1 MPAFVRFWIKA
12 DNETEPI
19 PDSLSQCEPR
29 HVGPPLSCPTFE
41 SKILDGLATG
51 SLMRHHRL
59 TAFSAALTFA
69 VFLTHAAPAQVTDRM
84 RATAPEKMMPA
95 DRASK
100 MRECE
105 KRTEQQKTKMEDRTR
120 FVDECVWAKKK

>member
-29 HVGPPLSCPTFE
+29 HVGLPLSCPTFE

-69 VFLTHAAPAQVTDRM
+69 VFLTHAAPAQVDGSYEGHGAGKDDASRQGVEDA
-84 RATAPEKMMPA
+84 RVRKADGAT
-95 DRASK
+95 
-100 MRECE
+100 
-105 KRTEQQKTKMEDRTR
+105 ED
-120 FVDECVWAKKK
+120 